1 MQIDFSSVK
10 WLSDVDGTWLMLKVK
25 DQRTVCKACGE
36 IAEKKINSA
45 TLERKYEKRTNDA
58 NRYCWILLEK
68 LAKTL
73 EIPKEE
79 IYREQVRLVPQKA
92 LKVLVKA
99 SEVDAEISAWC
110 KSGLGCY
117 VDVVGESTEHKGYV
131 WLDKYKGT
139 KYVRLGRI
147 VHPRFIFSKKRKAL
161 INDAERTII
170 FYLSNLDEQ
179 GLIANI
185 ASTKST
191 AVEHTL
197 KIKNIGYKG
206 QLPKVLYIPEDMMIK
221 D

>member
-1 MQIDFSSVK
+1 MLFLKKTQRDDTMTLYKHITIKWSYPTEIDQILQTEDMNDIGIYYISRVFGKKESILYIGKTTHSFGSRLESHK
-10 WLSDVDGTWLMLKVK
+10 
-25 DQRTVCKACGE
+25 
-36 IAEKKINSA
+36 EK
-45 TLERKYEKRTNDA
+45 
-58 NRYCWILLEK
+58 
-68 LAKTL
+68 
-73 EIPKEE
+73 
-79 IYREQVRLVPQKA
+79 
-92 LKVLVKA
+92 
-99 SEVDAEISAWC
+99 
-110 KSGLGCY
+110 
-117 VDVVGESTEHKGYV
+117 

-221 D
+221 N